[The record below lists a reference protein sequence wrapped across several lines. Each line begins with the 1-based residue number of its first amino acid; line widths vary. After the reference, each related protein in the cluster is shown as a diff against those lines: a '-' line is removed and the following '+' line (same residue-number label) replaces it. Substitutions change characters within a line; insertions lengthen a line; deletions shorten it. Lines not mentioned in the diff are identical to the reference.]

1 MAQPLTFMPPTDI
14 HALFLRRLKARRLAV
29 GLSQKGL
36 GQEIGLPDET
46 ASARINRYERGVSEP
61 DLRTAEAMAQ
71 ALGVSLSYLVAPDE
85 RTARLLLAFGALP
98 PDQKDAALAQ
108 VESISN
114 EAVHAKTR
122 SRGKKR
128 STDPQS

>member
-1 MAQPLTFMPPTDI
+1 M
-14 HALFLRRLKARRLAV
+14 

-71 ALGVSLSYLVAPDE
+71 ALGVALSYLVAPDE
-85 RTARLLLAFGALP
+85 RTARLLLAFCSLAP
-98 PDQKDAALAQ
+98 AQQEQILAQ
-108 VESISN
+108 VEATAPGSAPTRAKSRKKPAARD
-114 EAVHAKTR
+114 AVE
-122 SRGKKR
+122 
-128 STDPQS
+128 